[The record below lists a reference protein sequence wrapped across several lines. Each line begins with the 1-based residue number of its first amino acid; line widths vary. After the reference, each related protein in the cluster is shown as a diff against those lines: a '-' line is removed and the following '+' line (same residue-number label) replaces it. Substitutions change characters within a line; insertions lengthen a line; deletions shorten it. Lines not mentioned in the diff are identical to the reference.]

1 MSRPPPRVPQITRAE
16 WTDAVRDV
24 FAVFEGK
31 QARENGSENPVI
43 KTFAQHPVLTKPFL
57 RFNWHLLNTST
68 VPVRLRQLAILRVAW
83 TRRAEYMWASHMRL
97 SLDLGLTP
105 KDFEAVKA
113 GSEAPR
119 WSEAER
125 AVLRAVEQLRDESDL
140 DDPAWNA
147 LARHFD
153 RHQMM
158 DFLFTV
164 GTYILLALAFN
175 AMRIELEP
183 ELQDLARRYGS
194 PGRASASAQV
204 GDHLG

>member
-1 MSRPPPRVPQITRAE
+1 VSRPPARVPQIERAE

-24 FAVFEGK
+24 FAVLEGRRG
-31 QARENGSENPVI
+31 REQGSENHVI
-43 KTFAQHPVLTKPFL
+43 KTFAQHPALAVPFL
-57 RFNWHLLNTST
+57 VFNRHLLGTST

-83 TRRAEYMWASHMRL
+83 TRRAPYMWASHMRL
-97 SLDLGLTP
+97 SLTLGLSP
-105 KDFEAVKA
+105 DDFEAVKI
-113 GSEAPR
+113 GPEAPG

-140 DDPAWNA
+140 DDAAWDA

-153 RHQMM
+153 RRQMM

-164 GTYILLALAFN
+164 GAYLLLALAFN

-194 PGRASASAQV
+194 PSKGGEPCASE
-204 GDHLG
+204 L